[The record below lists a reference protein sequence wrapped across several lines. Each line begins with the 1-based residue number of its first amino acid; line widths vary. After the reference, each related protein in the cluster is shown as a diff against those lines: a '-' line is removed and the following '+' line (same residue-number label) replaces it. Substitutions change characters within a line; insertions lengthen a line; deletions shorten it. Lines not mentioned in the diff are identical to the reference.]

1 MDKIMEQLTKIVD
14 LLEDIRDM
22 KKAEVVLD
30 AQKIIAEQ
38 RGMTKE

>member
-22 KKAEVVLD
+22 MKAEVVLD
-30 AQKIIAEQ
+30 AQKVIAEQ
-38 RGMTKE
+38 RGMTRE

>member
-22 KKAEVVLD
+22 KKAEIVRD
-30 AQKIIAEQ
+30 ARKVIAEQ

>member
-30 AQKIIAEQ
+30 AQKVIAEQ

>member
-30 AQKIIAEQ
+30 AQKVIAEQ
-38 RGMTKE
+38 RGMTRE